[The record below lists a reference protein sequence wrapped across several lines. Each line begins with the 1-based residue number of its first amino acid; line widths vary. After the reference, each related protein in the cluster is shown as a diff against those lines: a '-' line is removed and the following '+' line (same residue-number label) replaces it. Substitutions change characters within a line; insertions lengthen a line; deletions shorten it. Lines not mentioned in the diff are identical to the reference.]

1 MTGRLSR
8 ALDQSPLGASLFGRG
23 QMVQR
28 SSPRALLLSLI
39 DTSSHVVRASKYR
52 LSRSTECLY
61 STSLVSNAPLLA
73 AGLVAVGGD
82 GTWSN
87 VANAILRSGAD
98 CRLAL
103 IAAGN
108 GNDFAK
114 TIGAPAGDVVA
125 TARFVAAGVDRRV
138 DVGKIEDRFF
148 INIAG
153 FGLDVAVLEE
163 VARVKWLRGDALY
176 IYAALR
182 QLGSCSSTAIGIR
195 SPARER
201 ASEPHLMLVIA
212 NARFFGGAFRIAPSA
227 SITDGMLDAVAIR
240 DASPFRRL
248 RLFGAVIRGRHE
260 AMPDVDIERS
270 AAFTLRFLAP
280 PAYETDGEYRRAA
293 SATIEVLCVPQALR
307 VVVPHDAVV
316 P

>member
-1 MTGRLSR
+1 MAAAHRACVIVNPAAGGGRGAR
-8 ALDQSPLGASLFGRG
+8 ALPA
-23 QMVQR
+23 
-28 SSPRALLLSLI
+28 
-39 DTSSHVVRASKYR
+39 VREAFTAVGITDIR
-52 LSRSTECLY
+52 QSTEREGEA
-61 STSLVSNAPLLA
+61 TVA
-73 AGLVAVGGD
+73 ARAIAEGCTTLVAVGGD

-125 TARFVAAGVDRRV
+125 TARLVAAGVDRRV

-280 PAYETDGEYRRAA
+280 PAYETDGEYRHAA

>member
-1 MTGRLSR
+1 MAAAHRACVIVNPAAGGGRGAR
-8 ALDQSPLGASLFGRG
+8 ALPA
-23 QMVQR
+23 
-28 SSPRALLLSLI
+28 
-39 DTSSHVVRASKYR
+39 VREAFTAVGITDIR
-52 LSRSTECLY
+52 QSTEREGEA
-61 STSLVSNAPLLA
+61 TVA
-73 AGLVAVGGD
+73 ARAIAEGCTTLVAVGGD

-125 TARFVAAGVDRRV
+125 TARLVASGVDRRV

-182 QLGSCSSTAIGIR
+182 QLGSCSRAAIGIR

-212 NARFFGGAFRIAPSA
+212 NAQFFGGTFRIAPSA

>member
-1 MTGRLSR
+1 MAAAHRACVIVNPAAGGGRGAR
-8 ALDQSPLGASLFGRG
+8 ALPA
-23 QMVQR
+23 
-28 SSPRALLLSLI
+28 
-39 DTSSHVVRASKYR
+39 VREAFTAVGITDIR
-52 LSRSTECLY
+52 QSTEREGEA
-61 STSLVSNAPLLA
+61 TVA
-73 AGLVAVGGD
+73 ARAIAEGCTTLVAVGGD

-125 TARFVAAGVDRRV
+125 TARLVAAGVDRRV

-195 SPARER
+195 SPTRER

-212 NARFFGGAFRIAPSA
+212 NAQFFGGAFQIAPSA
-227 SITDGMLDAVAIR
+227 SLTDGMLDAVAIR

>member
-1 MTGRLSR
+1 MAAAHRACVIVNPAAGGGRGAR
-8 ALDQSPLGASLFGRG
+8 ALPA
-23 QMVQR
+23 
-28 SSPRALLLSLI
+28 
-39 DTSSHVVRASKYR
+39 VREAFTAVGITDIR
-52 LSRSTECLY
+52 QSTEREGEA
-61 STSLVSNAPLLA
+61 TVA
-73 AGLVAVGGD
+73 ARAIAEGCTTLVAVGGD

-280 PAYETDGEYRRAA
+280 PAYETDGEYRHAA